1 MNEFSIHHGRWSK
14 GLLAAVGGLVK
25 YVAVP
30 VLLLFILTALLES
43 AGGEE
48 FVQQLALPEL
58 TTLVALLGTIVAA
71 LSFFR
76 GFYPKGSMSR
86 MAFGVASMAAAGVW
100 LWTFAKGGSIALE
113 GGDMALGIDY
123 MAIVLLLLLAVALR
137 GASFV
142 AELLSYRK
150 EWLATLS

>member
-1 MNEFSIHHGRWSK
+1 MNEFSIHHGKWSK
-14 GLLAAVGGLVK
+14 GLLAAAGALVK

-30 VLLLFILTALLES
+30 ILLLFILTGLLES

-58 TTLVALLGTIVAA
+58 TTLVALLGAIVAA
-71 LSFFR
+71 LTFFR
-76 GFYPKGSMSR
+76 GFYPMGSLSR

-100 LWTFAKGGSIALE
+100 LWTFTKGGSIALE
-113 GGDMALGIDY
+113 GSDIALGIDY
-123 MAIVLLLLLAVALR
+123 MALVLLLLLAVVLR

-142 AELLSYRK
+142 AEMLTYRK